1 MIIRLF
7 LILLVLNLV
16 AFAVRAEAAEP
27 VLSEPMLSERMM
39 DERDGAMST
48 QVISEFPVWMS
59 GDVEEDRS
67 DAFAAIGSR
76 LLSLGLVRSRNSGK
90 SYASDGAQADHG
102 IALLN
107 EGACLNLRW
116 NF

>member
-7 LILLVLNLV
+7 VVLLALNFV
-16 AFAVRAEAAEP
+16 AFVVRAEAAEP
-27 VLSEPMLSERMM
+27 MLTDRMM
-39 DERDGAMST
+39 AERDDAVSVEKIYEL
-48 QVISEFPVWMS
+48 QEWMS
-59 GDVEEDRS
+59 GDYQDDNT
-67 DAFAAIGSR
+67 DAVAAIGSR
-76 LLSLGLVRSRNSGK
+76 LLSLSLSGDRSTERT
-90 SYASDGAQADHG
+90 YASDRARPDHG